1 MSDQEVRE
9 PAEKGGVSSVEKE
22 ETGEERRVRVPHLF
36 SEVGELQTSSEE
48 KDKPPSGGSG
58 EAEERTSEGAPEGPT
73 LAEDPSPG
81 DITRDESTGQEETEV
96 SNPPVL
102 AGRRKGSPLRRRE
115 TDEPRV
121 DATGSALSGEQR
133 MLILD
138 AWTRSKL
145 RASEFGRMVGVARH
159 TLYAWKKRFE
169 EWGPA
174 GLDER
179 KRGGPTGSRMPEA
192 TRRAILMMKESHP
205 EWGCER
211 MHDLLLRSAGF
222 AASAGAIARVLRE
235 AGYETA
241 EVATHRHPDKPREF
255 ERARP
260 NQLLQ
265 SDLFTFLLKRDN
277 RRVYL
282 VAFLDDHSRFVVGY
296 GLYASCSGALVR
308 EVFEA
313 AIANFGAPEE
323 VLTDQG
329 PQYHTWRGKSEFAR
343 LCEKRGIRQIV
354 ARARHPQTL
363 GKIERFWGTLWRE
376 CVEAAVFA
384 SLEEGRRR
392 VGLFI
397 DHYNFQRTHQGLEG
411 LVPADR
417 FFSAAPE
424 VLGTLKSRV
433 AANALDLAR
442 HGTPRQSFY
451 LTGRVGEEGIT
462 LHGEGGKIVLRKE
475 DGTRE
480 EVDLTAAGRRA
491 EPGEEIHWPE
501 PVTPSGPAERTTARN
516 EEPGEGGRS

>member
-1 MSDQEVRE
+1 MSEREDRE
-9 PAEKGGVSSVEKE
+9 PAGSGVSDQNEKVETGEDRRHPLPRLFSEMPVGGEGSGERPEGEE
-22 ETGEERRVRVPHLF
+22 ETGDPGRA
-36 SEVGELQTSSEE
+36 SEE
-48 KDKPPSGGSG
+48 ESAG
-58 EAEERTSEGAPEGPT
+58 EPEG
-73 LAEDPSPG
+73 S
-81 DITRDESTGQEETEV
+81 DEESAIA
-96 SNPPVL
+96 NPPVL
-102 AGRRKGSPLRRRE
+102 AGRRKGSPLRRTGPE
-115 TDEPRV
+115 EVSIEPS
-121 DATGSALSGEQR
+121 GSALSGGQR

-138 AWTRSKL
+138 AWSRSQLK
-145 RASEFGRMVGVARH
+145 ASEFARLVGVERH
-159 TLYAWKKRFE
+159 TLYAWKRRFE
-169 EWGPA
+169 EFGPA
-174 GLDER
+174 GLVER
-179 KRGGPTGSRMPEA
+179 KRGGPSGSRMPEA

-205 EWGCER
+205 EWGCDR
-211 MHDLLLRSAGF
+211 LHDMLLRSAGF
-222 AASAGAIARVLRE
+222 AASSGAIARVLRE

-241 EVATHRHPDKPREF
+241 EVPTHRHPDKPRSF

-260 NQLLQ
+260 NQLWQ

-282 VAFLDDHSRFVVGY
+282 IAYLDDHSRYVVGY

-343 LCEKRGIRQIV
+343 LCERRGIRQVV

-376 CVEAAVFA
+376 CVETAVFP
-384 SLEEGRRR
+384 SLEEARRR

-397 DHYNFQRTHQGLEG
+397 DHYNFQRTHQSLEG

-417 FFSAAPE
+417 FFSAAQE

-442 HGTPRQSFY
+442 HGEPRQSFY

-462 LHGEGGKIVLRKE
+462 LHGEGGKIILRKQ

-480 EVDLTAAGRRA
+480 EVDLTASGRRA
-491 EPGEEIHWPE
+491 EPGVRAHSPE
-501 PVTPSGPAERTTARN
+501 PSNAKEEMPS
-516 EEPGEGGRS
+516 EGGHS

>member
-1 MSDQEVRE
+1 
-9 PAEKGGVSSVEKE
+9 
-22 ETGEERRVRVPHLF
+22 
-36 SEVGELQTSSEE
+36 
-48 KDKPPSGGSG
+48 
-58 EAEERTSEGAPEGPT
+58 
-73 LAEDPSPG
+73 
-81 DITRDESTGQEETEV
+81 
-96 SNPPVL
+96 
-102 AGRRKGSPLRRRE
+102 
-115 TDEPRV
+115 
-121 DATGSALSGEQR
+121 

-138 AWTRSKL
+138 AWSRSQL
-145 RASEFGRMVGVARH
+145 RASEFAKLVGVEPH
-159 TLYAWKKRFE
+159 TLYAWRRRFE
-169 EWGPA
+169 EFGPA

-179 KRGGPTGSRMPEA
+179 QRGGPTGSRMPEA
-192 TRRAILMMKESHP
+192 TRRAVLMMKQSHP
-205 EWGCER
+205 EWGCDR
-211 MHDLLLRSAGF
+211 LHDMLLRSSGF
-222 AASAGAIARVLRE
+222 AASSGAIARVLRE

-241 EVATHRHPDKPREF
+241 ELPTHRHPDKPRSF

-260 NQLLQ
+260 NQLWQ

-282 VAFLDDHSRFVVGY
+282 IAYLDDHSRFVVGY

-329 PQYHTWRGKSEFAR
+329 PQYHTWRGKSEFHR
-343 LCEKRGIRQIV
+343 LCEKRGIRQVV

-376 CVEAAVFA
+376 CVEAVVFPT
-384 SLEEGRRR
+384 LEEARRR

-397 DHYNFQRTHQGLEG
+397 DHYNFQRTHQSLEG

-442 HGTPRQSFY
+442 HGEPRQSFY

-462 LHGEGGKIVLRKE
+462 LHGEGGKIILRKE

-480 EVDLTAAGRRA
+480 EVDLTASGRRA
-491 EPGEEIHWPE
+491 EPERAGLAERVE
-501 PVTPSGPAERTTARN
+501 PGRPAETGAHDETPS
-516 EEPGEGGRS
+516 EGGRS

>member
-1 MSDQEVRE
+1 MPR
-9 PAEKGGVSSVEKE
+9 
-22 ETGEERRVRVPHLF
+22 LF
-36 SEVGELQTSSEE
+36 SEM
-48 KDKPPSGGSG
+48 
-58 EAEERTSEGAPEGPT
+58 ARERVSEGEGEGSAPEGDSGVAARDVQESGGMSAGD
-73 LAEDPSPG
+73 AE
-81 DITRDESTGQEETEV
+81 TEEETV
-96 SNPPVL
+96 SNPPAL
-102 AGRRKGSPLRRRE
+102 AGRRTGTPLRKA
-115 TDEPRV
+115 RV
-121 DATGSALSGEQR
+121 EGVRVEAAGTVLSGEQR

-138 AWTRSKL
+138 AWSRSQL
-145 RASEFGRMVGVARH
+145 RASEFGKLVGVERH
-159 TLYAWKKRFE
+159 TLYAWKRRFE

-179 KRGGPTGSRMPEA
+179 KRGVSTGSRMPEA
-192 TRRAILMMKESHP
+192 TRRAVLMMKQSHP
-205 EWGCER
+205 EWGCDR
-211 MHDLLLRSAGF
+211 LRDMLMRSAGF
-222 AASAGAIARVLRE
+222 GASSAAIARVLRE

-241 EVATHRHPDKPREF
+241 EEATHRHPDKPRRF

-260 NQLLQ
+260 NQLWQ

-277 RRVYL
+277 RRLYL
-282 VAFLDDHSRFVVGY
+282 IAFLDDHSRFVVGY

-313 AIANFGAPEE
+313 AIANFGPPEE

-329 PQYHTWRGKSEFAR
+329 PQYHTWRGKSEFHR
-343 LCEKRGIRQIV
+343 LCERRGIRQVV

-376 CVEAAVFA
+376 CVEAAVFT
-384 SLEEGRRR
+384 SLEEARQR
-392 VGLFI
+392 VGWFI
-397 DHYNFQRTHQGLEG
+397 DHYNFQRTHQSLEG

-417 FFSAAPE
+417 YFSAAPE

-433 AANALDLAR
+433 EGNALDLAR

-491 EPGEEIHWPE
+491 EPGERAAI
-501 PVTPSGPAERTTARN
+501 SERTLQTHPLEGVGGEIEKAS
-516 EEPGEGGRS
+516 EGEGS

>member
-1 MSDQEVRE
+1 MPR
-9 PAEKGGVSSVEKE
+9 
-22 ETGEERRVRVPHLF
+22 LF
-36 SEVGELQTSSEE
+36 SEM
-48 KDKPPSGGSG
+48 
-58 EAEERTSEGAPEGPT
+58 ARERVSEGEGKGSAPEGDSGVAARDVQESGGMSAGD
-73 LAEDPSPG
+73 AE
-81 DITRDESTGQEETEV
+81 TEEETV
-96 SNPPVL
+96 SNPPAL
-102 AGRRKGSPLRRRE
+102 AGRRTGTPLRKA
-115 TDEPRV
+115 RV
-121 DATGSALSGEQR
+121 EGVRVEAAGTVLSGEQR

-138 AWTRSKL
+138 AWSRSQL
-145 RASEFGRMVGVARH
+145 RASEFGKLVGVERH
-159 TLYAWKKRFE
+159 TLYAWKRRFE

-179 KRGGPTGSRMPEA
+179 KRGVSTGSRMPEA
-192 TRRAILMMKESHP
+192 TRRAVLMMKQSHP
-205 EWGCER
+205 EWGCDR
-211 MHDLLLRSAGF
+211 LRDMLMRSAGF
-222 AASAGAIARVLRE
+222 GASSAAIARVLRE

-241 EVATHRHPDKPREF
+241 EEATHRHPDKPRRF

-260 NQLLQ
+260 NQLWQ

-277 RRVYL
+277 RRLYL
-282 VAFLDDHSRFVVGY
+282 IAFLDDHSRFVVGY

-313 AIANFGAPEE
+313 AIANFGPPEE

-329 PQYHTWRGKSEFAR
+329 PQYHTWRGKSEFHR
-343 LCEKRGIRQIV
+343 LCERRGIRQVV

-376 CVEAAVFA
+376 CVEAAVFT
-384 SLEEGRRR
+384 SLEEARQR
-392 VGLFI
+392 VGWFI
-397 DHYNFQRTHQGLEG
+397 DHYNFQRTHQSLEG

-417 FFSAAPE
+417 YFSAAPE

-433 AANALDLAR
+433 EGNALDLAR

-491 EPGEEIHWPE
+491 EPGERAAI
-501 PVTPSGPAERTTARN
+501 SERTLQTHPLEGVGGEIEKAS
-516 EEPGEGGRS
+516 EGEGS

>member
-1 MSDQEVRE
+1 MSEWEERE
-9 PAEKGGVSSVEKE
+9 PAGSGVELI
-22 ETGEERRVRVPHLF
+22 EERVAEVPKESQALPRLF
-36 SEVGELQTSSEE
+36 SEMAAETVVDERKVE
-48 KDKPPSGGSG
+48 G
-58 EAEERTSEGAPEGPT
+58 EAGNDLEEEIVAEPGVEPGHGKEPERGVAPE
-73 LAEDPSPG
+73 EDG
-81 DITRDESTGQEETEV
+81 EEEAIT
-96 SNPPVL
+96 NPPAL
-102 AGRRKGSPLRRRE
+102 AGRRKGSPLRRTPRE
-115 TDEPRV
+115 TTASER
-121 DATGSALSGEQR
+121 TGSTLSGEQR

-138 AWTRSKL
+138 AWARSQL
-145 RASEFGRMVGVARH
+145 RASEFGRLVGVERH
-159 TLYAWKKRFE
+159 TLYAWKRRFE

-179 KRGGPTGSRMPEA
+179 KRGVAAGSRMPEA
-192 TRRAILMMKESHP
+192 TRRAVLMMKQSHP
-205 EWGCER
+205 EWGCDR
-211 MHDLLLRSAGF
+211 LRDMLMRSAGF
-222 AASAGAIARVLRE
+222 GASSAAIARVLRE
-235 AGYETA
+235 AGYETT
-241 EVATHRHPDKPREF
+241 EIATHRHPDKPRSF

-260 NQLLQ
+260 NQLWQ

-277 RRVYL
+277 RRLYL
-282 VAFLDDHSRFVVGY
+282 IAFLDDHSRFVVGY

-313 AIANFGAPEE
+313 AIANFGPPEE

-329 PQYHTWRGKSEFAR
+329 PQYHTWRGKSEFHR
-343 LCEKRGIRQIV
+343 LCEKRGIRQVV

-376 CVEAAVFA
+376 CVEAAVF
-384 SLEEGRRR
+384 STLEEARQR
-392 VGLFI
+392 VGWFI
-397 DHYNFQRTHQGLEG
+397 DHYNFQRTHQSLEG

-417 FFSAAPE
+417 YFSAAPE

-442 HGTPRQSFY
+442 HGTPRQNFY

-491 EPGEEIHWPE
+491 EP
-501 PVTPSGPAERTTARN
+501 AERAASSEKVPQTDQREGIGSETGKAP
-516 EEPGEGGRS
+516 EGEKP